1 MLPLGNATARRR
13 LVAPCIAEAA
23 ASFKGAAAEIPDS
36 KRGDTINI
44 NASGQSLLSAAEF
57 GTGHPRN
64 RHDQARGK
72 FGQEAPPTPQ
82 RNRIARVAFACW
94 LWNFSRNSNRGAGYR
109 EI

>member
-44 NASGQSLLSAAEF
+44 NASGQSLFSAADF
-57 GTGHPRN
+57 GTGHPPRP
-64 RHDQARGK
+64 RRSGARQIWPG
-72 FGQEAPPTPQ
+72 GAPSPQEIGSLA
-82 RNRIARVAFACW
+82 
-94 LWNFSRNSNRGAGYR
+94 SRFPVGCGTFHETQSGAGYR